1 MKTTL
6 ITLRIL
12 FVVTCALASWL
23 ICLSIKEWDPYQFL
37 ALVIGIL
44 IGSLVVLV
52 DILLKGFSLRGLSA
66 LTFGL
71 FTGSLIAFMVSAS
84 PLLDEGDPQM
94 IYLVRLGLFVIC
106 SYLGAVIALRG
117 KDEFNLVIPY
127 VRFVPH
133 DVDVPLVVLDTSALI
148 DGRIVRV
155 CEAQFIT
162 AALIIPQ
169 FVIEDLHAIADSRD
183 QAKQSKGRRGLESLN
198 ALRKIPN
205 LDLRVQESEV
215 GKKQSSDEKLIFIA
229 QSLKAKLLT
238 TDFNLAKLAQ
248 FHGVTWLNL
257 NGLSKALHP
266 DVVTGERLTVDLIK
280 EGREEGQ
287 AVGYLTDGSM
297 VVVQDA
303 HTYVGKKIEAEI
315 NSVVPSSGGKIV
327 FCRMVGTV
335 ERDAV
340 AS

>member
-6 ITLRIL
+6 ITLRLL
-12 FVVTCALASWL
+12 FIITCALASWL
-23 ICLSIKEWDPYQFL
+23 VCLSIKEWDPYQGL
-37 ALVIGIL
+37 ALL
-44 IGSLVVLV
+44 IGLLIGALVVLIDV
-52 DILLKGFSLRGLSA
+52 LLKGFSLRGLSA

-71 FTGSLIAFMVSAS
+71 AVGSLIAYMISVS
-84 PLLDEGDPQM
+84 PLLDQGDPE
-94 IYLVRLGLFVIC
+94 IIFLVRLGLFIVC

-162 AALIIPQ
+162 AAIVIPQ
-169 FVIEDLHAIADSRD
+169 FVIEDLHYIADSRD
-183 QAKQSKGRRGLESLN
+183 PAKQAKGRRGLESLN

-205 LDLRVQESEV
+205 LELRIQESEV
-215 GKKQSSDEKLIFIA
+215 GKKQSPDEKLIFIA
-229 QSLKAKLLT
+229 QSMKAKLLT
-238 TDFNLAKLAQ
+238 TDFNLSKLAQ

-280 EGREEGQ
+280 AGREEGQ
-287 AVGYLTDGSM
+287 AVGYLSDGSM

-303 HTYVGKKIEAEI
+303 HTYIGQKIEVEI
-315 NSVVPSSGGKIV
+315 NSVVPSGGGKIV
-327 FCRMVGTV
+327 FCRMVG
-335 ERDAV
+335 RADPDAE